1 MKTRTAISNNSFIK
15 APTVREGTKKAVLAC
30 LLLVVVCLV
39 GCQSEDH
46 LIVGKQ
52 MTQIEVAQTDTA
64 EVLELLPEKGL
75 LATAEA
81 VSVYHKAGW
90 SKELGIV
97 QFNADDSLVKRK
109 VYVQVRS
116 ELLAPPFS
124 REKLYIYVQTIL
136 PADWL
141 NEPYENE
148 SRMNIEI
155 IRRCRELII
164 NDSRPYEEDVKTV
177 SMIGMAR
184 SALNEALLQLADR
197 PREAD
202 QLSDPKGFPFDH
214 TIYGKTWIKLDAQQE
229 DIYTLKLTSTNW
241 VDPVQTW

>member
-1 MKTRTAISNNSFIK
+1 MKTQKQNSRSGWRRCELYGFLGVLTALFFGS
-15 APTVREGTKKAVLAC
+15 
-30 LLLVVVCLV
+30 

-46 LIVGKQ
+46 LLVGKQ
-52 MTQIEVAQTDTA
+52 MTQIEVSQTDTA
-64 EVLELLPEKGL
+64 TVLELLPEKGL
-75 LATAEA
+75 LSTAEA
-81 VSVYHKAGW
+81 VSVYNKAGW
-90 SKELGIV
+90 SKELGMV
-97 QFNADDSLVKRK
+97 QFNAKDSLVKRK

-136 PADWL
+136 PADLL
-141 NEPYENE
+141 NEPFENE
-148 SRMNIEI
+148 SRKNTEI
-155 IRRCRELII
+155 IRHCRELII
-164 NDSRPYEEDVKTV
+164 NDSRPYEEDTKTV

-197 PREAD
+197 PREAT
-202 QLSDPKGFPFDH
+202 QLSDPKGFPFTH
-214 TIYGKTWIKLDAQQE
+214 TIYGKAWVKLEAQEE